1 MIPKG
6 TSQIP
11 HMKFKKENYNP
22 TRKILV
28 PTSLGA
34 RFDPGHRHHICFLIP
49 FGIILVQMTL
59 EIYE

>member
-22 TRKILV
+22 TGKILV
-28 PTSLGA
+28 PT
-34 RFDPGHRHHICFLIP
+34 
-49 FGIILVQMTL
+49 
-59 EIYE
+59 